1 MPVTLA
7 CPNCEAHLD
16 APDDIE
22 GRKVEC
28 KKCGEK
34 FRARPIHMVS
44 ADGSRGRRGDKSES
58 KSRRHS
64 RDRGDEDQD
73 ERSSRR
79 TGEGSRRREDDHKD
93 RRDEGK
99 DRPRRT
105 APEEGD
111 QEDEPRARK
120 KKGKKKKKSLSPV
133 VKLIVGG
140 VALLLLIAG
149 IGAWISRDKSDDS
162 VSAGGPVSGPSAGDG
177 SAGDPAV
184 PGWLEFADPN
194 GQFKVRLPRT
204 PAAPLKQLW
213 PLPNG
218 EQADATIYT
227 VEIGGGLYSVAYL
240 VVPGRDAGA
249 PADPVLDDVFSRG
262 TGWIKG
268 SVIKSKTNVTHQGF
282 PAREAVLEY
291 PGVKGSTILRV
302 TMAGNRMFWM
312 LAKGENFAA
321 DTPKV
326 KGFLDS
332 LKIN

>member
-7 CPNCEAHLD
+7 CPNCEARLE

-44 ADGSRGRRGDKSES
+44 EDGSRGRPGDKSES
-58 KSRRHS
+58 KSRRYS
-64 RDRGDEDQD
+64 RERGDEDPD

-79 TGEGSRRREDDHKD
+79 TGQGSRRREHDDED

-99 DRPRRT
+99 DRPRNRSR
-105 APEEGD
+105 EEGD
-111 QEDEPRARK
+111 EQDEPPERK
-120 KKGKKKKKSLSPV
+120 KKGKKKKKTRSPV

-162 VSAGGPVSGPSAGDG
+162 VAAGGPVSGPSAGDG

-184 PGWLEFADPN
+184 PGWLEFVDPN
-194 GQFKVRLPRT
+194 GQFKVRLPRM
-204 PAAPLKQLW
+204 PAARLKQLW

-218 EQADATIYT
+218 EQADATINT

-249 PADPVLDDVFSRG
+249 PADPVLDDLFSRG

-268 SVIKSKTNVTHQGF
+268 
-282 PAREAVLEY
+282 A
-291 PGVKGSTILRV
+291 
-302 TMAGNRMFWM
+302 
-312 LAKGENFAA
+312 
-321 DTPKV
+321 
-326 KGFLDS
+326 
-332 LKIN
+332 